1 MTRIHDWGSDL
12 VTDETGEPGLEALAI
27 AGIVQGNDKNYRMSY
42 FKPVNITVEQGV
54 FYVSLYVCCLTDDA
68 QLTQGLSIWLNGL
81 KETDHIKL
89 SVSAMF
95 TNISY
100 AGMISTLAAFANTK
114 AKIEIILDQIVVD
127 GLAYFYLLADQITR
141 KVGGALF
148 IPSYIDQRSEDV
160 SAIHRA
166 VHDLFRWIV
175 EDAVTAGR
183 LTQEQA
189 DRLNS
194 GEHVVLD

>member
-1 MTRIHDWGSDL
+1 VAAVSDAGLESLTPSDL
-12 VTDETGEPGLEALAI
+12 SQGPGGLPNPTG
-27 AGIVQGNDKNYRMSY
+27 Y

-54 FYVSLYVCCLTDDA
+54 IYASLYVCCVTADENLEQSLA
-68 QLTQGLSIWLNGL
+68 IWLNSL

-95 TNISY
+95 TNIAY
-100 AGMISTLAAFANTK
+100 AQLISTLAAFANTK
-114 AKIEIILDQIVVD
+114 ATVEILLDQIVID
-127 GLAYFYLLADQITR
+127 GLAYFYLLADVITR
-141 KVGGALF
+141 KAGGGLY

-160 SAIHRA
+160 SAPHRA

-175 EDAVTAGR
+175 EDAVKLGR

-189 DRLNS
+189 ERLHS
-194 GEHVVLD
+194 GEHVVLDTF